1 MEETLS
7 VSEFKAKCL
16 DLFDRLSKNRLR
28 KVTVTR
34 HGKPVAVVTA
44 PASPETEAR
53 AVHGSMA
60 GMVTIPPGFDLTAPV
75 IDEEFGAGHGLLHR

>member
-34 HGKPVAVVTA
+34 HGTPVAIVTA
-44 PASPETEAR
+44 PIGAEAEAR

-60 GMVTIPPGFDLTAPV
+60 GMVTVPPGFDLTAPV
-75 IDEEFGAGHGLLHR
+75 IDEEFSAARGVLHE

>member
-16 DLFDRLSKNRLR
+16 DLFDRLSKNRLH

-44 PASPETEAR
+44 PMAREAEAR

-60 GMVTIPPGFDLTAPV
+60 GMVVLPAGFDLTASA
-75 IDEEFGAGHGLLHR
+75 IDEEFDAARGILHR

>member
-44 PASPETEAR
+44 PMSAEAEAR

-60 GMVTIPPGFDLTAPV
+60 GMVSIPPGLDLTAPV
-75 IDEEFGAGHGLLHR
+75 IGEEFDAVRGILHR

>member
-1 MEETLS
+1 MDETLS

-16 DLFDRLSKNRLR
+16 DLFDKLSKNRLR

-34 HGKPVAVVTA
+34 HGKPVAIVTA
-44 PASPETEAR
+44 PISPEAEAR
-53 AVHGSMA
+53 SVHGSMA

-75 IDEEFGAGHGLLHR
+75 IEDEFDAAHGSLHR